1 MTPLLILA
9 TVLGGL
15 GLLAQV
21 ASIIQTQQLMNELQ
35 NLKDAVTLLQTT
47 AALAIQA
54 LNRPVVPADE
64 VQAQA
69 NAILNIVDGL
79 KQNIPLPPS

>member
-1 MTPLLILA
+1 MTPLLILL

-21 ASIIQTQQLMNELQ
+21 TSIIQTQQLMNELQ
-35 NLKDAVTLLQTT
+35 NLKDAVTMLQTT

-69 NAILNIVDGL
+69 NAILNVVDSL
-79 KQNIPLPPS
+79 KQNIPLLPS